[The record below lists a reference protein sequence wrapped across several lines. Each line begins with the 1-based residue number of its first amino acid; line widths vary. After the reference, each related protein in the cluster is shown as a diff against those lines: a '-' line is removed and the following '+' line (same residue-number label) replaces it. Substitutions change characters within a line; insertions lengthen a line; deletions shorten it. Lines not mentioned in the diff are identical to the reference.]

1 MSSRAVIFGARGAL
15 GSAIADRL
23 EASQVE
29 VVRVT
34 RSLLSDADTGWVSAA
49 SETWTESLGVEGYD
63 RVVFAQGM
71 NAAGGV
77 AAASAEDV
85 VKVLEANVLSIIRWM
100 RDLRSSGLL
109 NHGCRVCIVGSVW
122 ASVARPN
129 KLAYVVS
136 KSAVTG
142 LVRSLA
148 IDLAEEGITVNAV
161 LPGVVDTPM
170 TREFLDGNSIHK
182 LEAETPGGGLVT
194 TSEVA
199 EICAWLT
206 SSASIGITGQSI
218 IVDKGWSMARY
229 V

>member
-1 MSSRAVIFGARGAL
+1 MSNRAIIFGASGAL

-23 EASQVE
+23 EISQVE
-29 VVRVT
+29 VIRVT
-34 RSLLSDADTGWVSAA
+34 RSPLSDADSGWVSAA
-49 SETWTESLGVEGYD
+49 SESWTESLGSELCD

-77 AAASAEDV
+77 DAASAEDV
-85 VKVLEANVLSIIRWM
+85 VKVFEANVSIIVSWM
-100 RDLRSSGLL
+100 RDLRASGLL
-109 NHGCRVCIVGSVW
+109 NHACRVCIVGSVW
-122 ASVARPN
+122 ANVARPD
-129 KLAYVVS
+129 KLAYVIS

-148 IDLAEEGITVNAV
+148 IDLAEEGMTVNAV

-170 TREFLDGNSIHK
+170 TREFLDRDSIRK

-194 TSEVA
+194 AQEIAEV
-199 EICAWLT
+199 CAWLT
-206 SSASIGITGQSI
+206 SPESIGITGQSI
-218 IVDKGWSMARY
+218 VVDKGWSMARY